1 MCHSHVVT
9 TFSVR
14 TFIRASARS
23 HRKSWGCHFFFFFL
37 SQQSQLRLNI
47 WKKIWSNEKRVTA
60 AKQNMS
66 TQIFF
71 FFIIWKCE
79 LFLFLRNWTFQIRFV
94 SLKHLSVAD
103 ETSQKN
109 LLFVRCYQVPLCM
122 IGEER
127 FGDWRPAQG
136 DLLWALL
143 YNLVALWV
151 INSRCPRIAPI

>member
-1 MCHSHVVT
+1 MWSPRSPWGRLFERVLVPTGRAEAVT
-9 TFSVR
+9 
-14 TFIRASARS
+14 
-23 HRKSWGCHFFFFFL
+23 FFFFLFL

-71 FFIIWKCE
+71 FFE

-109 LLFVRCYQVPLCM
+109 LLLVRCYQVPLCM